1 MSKAMFQ
8 GQGASPVHK
17 PKDKRHDGQR
27 KAAERKQ
34 AARQS
39 QQHNNASY
47 LKTTIGGQKNEG
59 RHFVPPVSLFPFSH
73 FLHFVNLRRYPVC
86 GYRHHC
92 GEDSSPYNINNGNK

>member
-39 QQHNNASY
+39 QQ
-47 LKTTIGGQKNEG
+47 QKNG
-59 RHFVPPVSLFPFSH
+59 S
-73 FLHFVNLRRYPVC
+73 
-86 GYRHHC
+86 
-92 GEDSSPYNINNGNK
+92 